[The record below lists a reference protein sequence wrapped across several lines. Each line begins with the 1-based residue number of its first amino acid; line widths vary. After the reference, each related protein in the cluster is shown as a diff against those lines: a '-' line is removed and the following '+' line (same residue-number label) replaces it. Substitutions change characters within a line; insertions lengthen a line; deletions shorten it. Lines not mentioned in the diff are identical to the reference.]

1 MTTLAA
7 TIAKNVL
14 KAVDLDSLTAQDI
27 TNEIDLG
34 YGRLSHLQYHGTE
47 MAIVRNDWSKFEL
60 SVSHIRG
67 TAVARYGHELG
78 TGHIHLRNE
87 DDIASLVQEIL
98 DWGALPELMD
108 DDLFLAHLD
117 HRFPEDMDA
126 VVFPTVAAHLAEKL
140 AEKLG
145 EREAHQVF
153 EEILEKVTPQPADY

>member
-1 MTTLAA
+1 MTPLAV

-47 MAIVRNDWSKFEL
+47 MAIVRNDWNKFEL

-67 TAVARYGHELG
+67 TAVAYYEHELG
-78 TGHIHLRNE
+78 TGHIDLRNA
-87 DDIASLVQEIL
+87 DDLACLVQEIL
-98 DWGALPELMD
+98 DWGALPELMN

-117 HRFPEDMDA
+117 HRFPESMDA

-153 EEILEKVTPQPADY
+153 EEILEKVTPQSADY